1 MKVCTAC
8 TALTALLIAMPISMA
23 QDASRRIARGSPGSC
38 PGGKAVVGDI
48 ELAAIPLS
56 LDQLVRMSQ
65 LIIVEGTVIAV
76 LPSINSNPSFA
87 SSVETDSLISVEQ
100 VLYGTLPTGLHTVAL
115 AQQGG
120 TTAQCE
126 LVVPVDPLVKQ
137 NEQYFLFL
145 WPDNRKA
152 E

>member
-1 MKVCTAC
+1 
-8 TALTALLIAMPISMA
+8 
-23 QDASRRIARGSPGSC
+23 
-38 PGGKAVVGDI
+38 
-48 ELAAIPLS
+48 
-56 LDQLVRMSQ
+56 MSQ

-126 LVVPVDPLVKQ
+126 LVVPVDPLVK
-137 NEQYFLFL
+137 
-145 WPDNRKA
+145 
-152 E
+152 